1 MSSQQIF
8 FLVVIGLPLLDWELS
23 TQKMPPAPK
32 VQVKV
37 GRGVEMQHPE
47 ARCHIVLGHMGQ
59 VIAKEMV

>member
-1 MSSQQIF
+1 M
-8 FLVVIGLPLLDWELS
+8 VIALPLLDWELS

-37 GRGVEMQHPE
+37 GGEVEMQHPE
-47 ARCHIVLGHMGQ
+47 AHCHIVLGHLGQ

>member
-1 MSSQQIF
+1 M
-8 FLVVIGLPLLDWELS
+8 IGLPLLDWELS
-23 TQKMPPAPK
+23 AQKMPPAPK

>member
-1 MSSQQIF
+1 MADTSLGITGRRNFLKFFYFQLVSSQHIF

-37 GRGVEMQHPE
+37 E
-47 ARCHIVLGHMGQ
+47 A
-59 VIAKEMV
+59 